1 MADKNKTRQHDVPP
15 PLEDP
20 NDVPPPL
27 EDPNSHDYVC
37 VSCKN
42 KLHNL
47 CLECQ
52 HRVQVAAKS
61 VHVDELSNN
70 IYYEIDLAPLIKPID
85 QGMIAAV
92 TSSPKM
98 YVRYMIVPPDH
109 DSDSDSDTSS
119 NKYANNISDSPR
131 STDTSL
137 DFNDII
143 ENVDGAHGARYMDI
157 YRAVMNE
164 LTFKPLIVD
173 GRIERDSDSD
183 TDYSDMPPLEEIKKI
198 KNDSDEDSDDM
209 PPLEQNS
216 C

>member
-1 MADKNKTRQHDVPP
+1 MADKKKTRQHDVPP
-15 PLEDP
+15 PLKDP

-52 HRVQVAAKS
+52 HRVQLAAKS
-61 VHVDELSNN
+61 VHIDELSNN
-70 IYYEIDLAPLIKPID
+70 IFYEIDVAPLIKPID

-119 NKYANNISDSPR
+119 NKYANNISDTPL
-131 STDTSL
+131 STDNSV
-137 DFNDII
+137 DFNDIL
-143 ENVDGAHGARYMDI
+143 ENVHGAEFPRYRDI
-157 YRAVMNE
+157 SRAVMNK
-164 LTFKPLIVD
+164 LQLKPRIFD
-173 GRIERDSDSD
+173 GRFERDNDSD
-183 TDYSDMPPLEEIKKI
+183 TDYSDMPPLEERKKI
-198 KNDSDEDSDDM
+198 KNESDDDSDDM
-209 PPLEQNS
+209 PPLVKL
-216 C
+216 

>member
-1 MADKNKTRQHDVPP
+1 MPELAANSRR
-15 PLEDP
+15 
-20 NDVPPPL
+20 NDSKVDGD
-27 EDPNSHDYVC
+27 E
-37 VSCKN
+37 VSDTICDDSDITPVI
-42 KLHNL
+42 
-47 CLECQ
+47 Q
-52 HRVQVAAKS
+52 
-61 VHVDELSNN
+61 
-70 IYYEIDLAPLIKPID
+70 PID
-85 QGMIAAV
+85 QAMIASV
-92 TSSPKM
+92 TSPKR
-98 YVRYMIVPPDH
+98 YVSYMIVPEDH
-109 DSDSDSDTSS
+109 ESDSDSDTSS

-183 TDYSDMPPLEEIKKI
+183 TDYSDMPPLEERKKI

-209 PPLEQNS
+209 PPLEKI
-216 C
+216 